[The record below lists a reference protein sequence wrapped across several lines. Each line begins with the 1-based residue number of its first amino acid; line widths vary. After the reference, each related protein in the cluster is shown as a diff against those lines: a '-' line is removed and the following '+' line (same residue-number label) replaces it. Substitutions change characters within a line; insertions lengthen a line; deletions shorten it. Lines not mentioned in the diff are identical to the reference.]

1 MFDLSPEIDINQD
14 QAEAIARGLIAVAK
28 ADGAMH
34 DREAALI
41 AEFFA
46 STTDRLADLASL
58 ARASAATGE
67 YLAATLAGAELRK
80 VFIKS
85 AMLLAYVDGV
95 YSAAESKVIGDY
107 AAALGFG
114 DGDLRDL
121 EQQVKEF
128 MLAQLT
134 DIRNSAAVAEVAKEL
149 KV

>member
-1 MFDLSPEIDINQD
+1 MFDLSAEIDINEH

-41 AEFFA
+41 AEFYA
-46 STTDRLADLASL
+46 STTDRIADLAGL
-58 ARASAATGE
+58 ARDTAVTGE
-67 YLAATLAGAELRK
+67 YLAGTLPGAELRK
-80 VFIKS
+80 VFIKT
-85 AMLLAYVDGV
+85 AMLLAHVDGV
-95 YSAAESKVIGDY
+95 YSAAESKVIGEF

-128 MLAQLT
+128 MLSQLT

>member
-1 MFDLSPEIDINQD
+1 MFDLSPEIEISEA

-46 STTDRLADLASL
+46 STTDRIADLAGLGRGDAVS
-58 ARASAATGE
+58 GE
-67 YLAATLAGAELRK
+67 YLAGSLPGAELRK
-80 VFIKS
+80 AFLKT

-95 YSAAESKVIGDY
+95 YSVAESKLIGDY

-121 EQQVKEF
+121 EQHVKEF
-128 MLAQLT
+128 MLGQLT
-134 DIRNSAAVAEVAKEL
+134 GIRNTAAVAEVAKEL

>member
-1 MFDLSPEIDINQD
+1 MFDLSPEIEISES
-14 QAEAIARGLIAVAK
+14 QAEALARGLIAVAK

-46 STTDRLADLASL
+46 ATTDRVADLAGL
-58 ARASAATGE
+58 GRGTPVDGE
-67 YLAATLAGAELRK
+67 YLAATLPGAELRK
-80 VFIKS
+80 TFLKT
-85 AMLLAYVDGV
+85 AMLLAYADGV
-95 YSAAESKVIGDY
+95 YSAAESKLIADFG
-107 AAALGFG
+107 AALGLG

-134 DIRNSAAVAEVAKEL
+134 GIRNSAAVAEVAKEL